1 MTTGEVSNLDKRR
14 GTEQCRGGRE
24 RRARAHGPSEREIQ
38 EDDRS
43 SVPRVQ
49 GVASEVDPILG
60 LELAEVGEFGVLLL
74 TVTTPVNA
82 ANDREGLPPLLP
94 FDIVELFGVGVVL
107 GDFIDPHGESSPGRV
122 DAQGGT
128 GFSSH
133 FAIFPLHTPTASRT
147 PCNSIHSRM
156 LSFSTGRSPLRS

>member
-1 MTTGEVSNLDKRR
+1 MEGRDGRGYTG
-14 GTEQCRGGRE
+14 QARE
-24 RRARAHGPSEREIQ
+24 KYR
-38 EDDRS
+38 RS

-49 GVASEVDPILG
+49 DVASEVEPILG

-107 GDFIDPHGESSPGRV
+107 GDFVDPHGESSL
-122 DAQGGT
+122 D
-128 GFSSH
+128 
-133 FAIFPLHTPTASRT
+133 
-147 PCNSIHSRM
+147 
-156 LSFSTGRSPLRS
+156 